1 MFAFGTSLK
10 VSKSLRISCL
20 KTSVSSY
27 RAYAAMATNP
37 KTYSLNRKYPTSD
50 ITYKG

>member
-1 MFAFGTSLK
+1 MFAFATSLK
-10 VSKSLRISCL
+10 AFKSLRISCP
-20 KTSVSSY
+20 KSPVSNY

-50 ITYKG
+50 IT